1 MIHRH
6 PKNSPHVLL
15 PRLFHTKNHC
25 KGSLTLLLVSVFTSE
40 PFIYV
45 VFFFF
50 QYELFQHQSQKAKD
64 WLATGGCQPMGRSVY
79 RKRSVILDMC
89 TCLFKEGRYYFG
101 WPLNY

>member
-50 QYELFQHQSQKAKD
+50 SMNYFNTSHKRLKIGWQLVVVNQWGEVFIGNAVLFWTCVHVYLKRAGII
-64 WLATGGCQPMGRSVY
+64 LAGR
-79 RKRSVILDMC
+79 
-89 TCLFKEGRYYFG
+89 
-101 WPLNY
+101 